1 MPKKHLQD
9 IGIGVFPGR
18 QAHPGRM
25 LLAAWHPRNAEASF
39 SLSWRWDLRF
49 HQKQSSKKSPKG
61 LLEGTRLRN
70 LRIEVFRD
78 ALTALSFY
86 GRTKW
91 CKYPRVRS
99 LVLNFNIVV

>member
-9 IGIGVFPGR
+9 IGTGVFPGR

-70 LRIEVFRD
+70 LRIEVNSGYFFIK
-78 ALTALSFY
+78 LY
-86 GRTKW
+86 
-91 CKYPRVRS
+91 Y
-99 LVLNFNIVV
+99 NMYI